1 MGAVPGRGGRPRR
14 RPNLARRFFRCRVR
28 GGGRSGSALPVR
40 VGPRCA
46 GATDDAVGPPPVFG
60 SERAGA
66 PRTARRRKPAPGTP
80 AAHRHGRPPAR
91 RGGTGRCPGAAEGPS
106 GRIAERCHDR
116 PRRAVQRSEPCGR
129 TASARDEDLYPS
141 SRDVRLRAPRGR
153 LSAPPEAPQAAECAA
168 LADAPPSPPYRGAA
182 SGTGASERAPCR
194 VSLSGAPSRSEAS
207 PGGRPGRQR
216 SRAPRGR
223 LSAPPAAPQAA
234 ECGALADAPPSP
246 AASRRSLRHHRV
258 GAGTRAGRPPRRA
271 VPPRGLPGPTSGPAR
286 SREPCGAACAGR
298 GPTPGIMPPRRGAGR
313 TAAVGGSVAGLPAPS
328 RRERVRPGDGRRPAC
343 AARGFRPR
351 VTANLSRMARA

>member
-28 GGGRSGSALPVR
+28 GSGRSGSALRVR

-46 GATDDAVGPPPVFG
+46 GATDGAVGPPLFTGP
-60 SERAGA
+60 ERAGA

-80 AAHRHGRPPAR
+80 AAHRHERPPAR

-106 GRIAERCHDR
+106 GRIAERRDDR

-153 LSAPPEAPQAAECAA
+153 LSAPPEAPQAAECGA

-182 SGTGASERAPCR
+182 FGTGASERAPGR

-216 SRAPRGR
+216 ARAPPWPVERSSCGAASRGVRRPRGR
-223 LSAPPAAPQAA
+223 PSVPGRVAAQPSAPARRSGYPGGSHSAARS
-234 ECGALADAPPSP
+234 PSP
-246 AASRRSLRHHRV
+246 RPPEGACPGPQGAAIP
-258 GAGTRAGRPPRRA
+258 GARPAPGEGPPRGSCRLAGGRAGRPRSAGVLRACPPHPAASASAPAMADARLAPRA
-271 VPPRGLPGPTSGPAR
+271 AFVRG
-286 SREPCGAACAGR
+286 
-298 GPTPGIMPPRRGAGR
+298 
-313 TAAVGGSVAGLPAPS
+313 
-328 RRERVRPGDGRRPAC
+328 
-343 AARGFRPR
+343 
-351 VTANLSRMARA
+351 